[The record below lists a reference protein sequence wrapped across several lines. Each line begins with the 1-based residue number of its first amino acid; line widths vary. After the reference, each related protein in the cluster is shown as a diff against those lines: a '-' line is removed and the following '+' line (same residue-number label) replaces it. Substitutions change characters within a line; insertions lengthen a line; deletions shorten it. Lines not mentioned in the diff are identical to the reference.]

1 VSPVEHLPRYLLSFF
16 AAVAVS
22 ALLTPVMGGLAERFG
37 ILDRPRPGRFHR
49 RATPYLGG
57 LAVGAGLVTVG
68 AAASGLSGEV
78 ATILV
83 CGAAMCLLG
92 FVDDWRTV
100 RPLPKILVEVSAGAA
115 LWAVGIR
122 AGLFGVASLDF
133 GLTVL
138 WVFVVVN
145 AVNLGDNMDGLA
157 SGLAAL
163 SALGFF
169 GIAAGEGHFLV
180 ASLAVAVCG
189 ASLGFLGHNFPP
201 AKIFLGDAGSLLL
214 GFLLAALGLEL
225 DIATQPGIVRAAL
238 PVLVL
243 AVPLFDMAV
252 VVAVR
257 FLERRPIYVG
267 ATDHTSHR
275 LAARGVSPSGVAFA
289 AFGIQAACSA
299 LAVVLFNSSRQV
311 LVVGV
316 TAFAALAAVG
326 WGVLV
331 HDGRRPAAPFTAVV
345 EPAVVE
351 PTAPDQVLAQQN
363 AGE

>member
-16 AAVAVS
+16 AAIAVS

-49 RATPYLGG
+49 SATPYLGG

-145 AVNLGDNMDGLA
+145 AVNFGDNMDGLA

-214 GFLLAALGLEL
+214 GFLLAALALQL
-225 DIATQPGIVRAAL
+225 DIATQSGIVRAAL

-275 LAARGVSPSGVAFA
+275 LAARGVSPSGVAFT
-289 AFGIQAACSA
+289 AFAIQAACSG
-299 LAVVLFNSSRQV
+299 LAVVLATSSQQI

-316 TAFAALAAVG
+316 TGFAAAAAAA

-331 HDGRRPAAPFTAVV
+331 HEGRGALERQVAAEVTRLDSPRA
-345 EPAVVE
+345 
-351 PTAPDQVLAQQN
+351 LQN